1 MLYNYTNNEMAYLET
16 LSSMEQKGVQYAC
29 TKCMQ
34 WFDFD
39 DLSADVQMCKVCTD
53 TLASTSSKTSV
64 TVKKEK
70 VSKSTRPE
78 NCRYCQT
85 YIKVKVPGEKRI
97 CERCFKNRK
106 EYGEPKICMFCT
118 LNSAFIGSKCQ
129 RCASSK
135 KKYGMP
141 VNCQKC
147 NLKAAFDHK
156 KAHIDG
162 LLLCWKCY
170 VSMQRYQKREKR
182 KGEENP
188 GENDEENE
196 TKKSRLSKPE
206 TSGKE
211 TAPPSDD
218 ENERTWRELLG
229 EDHCLKSGKKSENLK
244 LKSHNEKKH
253 ELRKQAQINSRNLNK
268 HHSSSSLDDRIQKM
282 EKRGTPP
289 VSVSS
294 PRRNEEKPG
303 SNTST
308 PRQGV
313 TAEIRSNS
321 GTPNTPTPS
330 SHKPYDRLRNGAM
343 DLSTALPQ
351 MNDNIVLVTKLHEE
365 INSLKKNIA
374 KKDQV
379 MLEKDKQI
387 SMLKVEHLRL
397 ERSLQTK
404 LKTQEEEFFRKME
417 AMGIKNQ
424 ELIKK
429 VAQLSKKKS

>member
-1 MLYNYTNNEMAYLET
+1 
-16 LSSMEQKGVQYAC
+16 MEQKGVQYAC

-39 DLSADVQMCKVCTD
+39 DLSADVQMCKEFLFNNTF
-53 TLASTSSKTSV
+53 
-64 TVKKEK
+64 
-70 VSKSTRPE
+70 P
-78 NCRYCQT
+78 CRYCQT

-156 KAHIDG
+156 KAHDCSKQIDG

-182 KGEENP
+182 KG
-188 GENDEENE
+188 
-196 TKKSRLSKPE
+196 
-206 TSGKE
+206 
-211 TAPPSDD
+211 
-218 ENERTWRELLG
+218 RELLG

-308 PRQGV
+308 PRILG
-313 TAEIRSNS
+313 
-321 GTPNTPTPS
+321 
-330 SHKPYDRLRNGAM
+330 
-343 DLSTALPQ
+343 TALPQ